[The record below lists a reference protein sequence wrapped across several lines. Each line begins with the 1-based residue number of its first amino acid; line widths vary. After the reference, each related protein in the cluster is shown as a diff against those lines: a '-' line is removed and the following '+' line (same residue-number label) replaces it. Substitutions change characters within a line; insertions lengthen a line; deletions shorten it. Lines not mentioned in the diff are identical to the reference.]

1 MKKNKLF
8 LIIGIAVVLVIGIV
22 VAVLLLTSNKEP
34 EPVVV
39 EYFEYNL
46 DENYSNLL
54 AADNAKQ
61 RIVKYRVCIQ
71 YTGEKTSE
79 ILEKNKTK
87 LMNNVDEILRG
98 TKAEDLDKPNGK
110 EKLRGRI
117 KNMVI
122 DSLELDDTVIT
133 DIFLQPFVI
142 Q

>member
-1 MKKNKLF
+1 MGAAAVV
-8 LIIGIAVVLVIGIV
+8 IIGAVVAFFMLN
-22 VAVLLLTSNKEP
+22 SNKEP
-34 EPVVV
+34 QPVVV
-39 EYFEYNL
+39 EYFEYYL

-54 AADNAKQ
+54 PGEGKQ
-61 RIVKYRVCIQ
+61 KIVKYRVCIQ

-87 LMNNVDEILRG
+87 LMNNVDEIMRG
-98 TKAEDLDKPNGK
+98 TKVEDLDKPNGK

-117 KNMVI
+117 KNMVM
-122 DSLELDDTVIT
+122 DSLELDDTVVT

>member
-8 LIIGIAVVLVIGIV
+8 IIIGIAAIVIIGAV
-22 VAVLLLTSNKEP
+22 VAFIMLSSGGEP
-34 EPVVV
+34 KPVAVQ
-39 EYFEYNL
+39 YFEYNL

-54 AADNAKQ
+54 PGEGKQ

-79 ILEKNKTK
+79 ILDKNKTK
-87 LMNNVDEILRG
+87 LMNNVDEIMRG

-117 KNMVI
+117 KNMVM